1 MTTNSLAWNLQI
13 LMTKKGLSVNDLAQM
28 TGISTQQLRR
38 LRSGTRT
45 TYTQELLLSLAAA
58 LDVTPNQLLITCE

>member
-1 MTTNSLAWNLQI
+1 
-13 LMTKKGLSVNDLAQM
+13 MTKKGLSVNDLAQM

>member
-1 MTTNSLAWNLQI
+1 MTTNTLAWNLQI
-13 LMTKKGLSVNDLAQM
+13 LMTKKGLSVNALAQM